1 MEAIKGSMEN
11 NVHVYQI
18 ISESMES
25 VGNVMQDQLMIMIE
39 RIVFVILVSLEI
51 ETFVSNAM

>member
-25 VGNVMQDQLMIMIE
+25 VGNVMQDQLMIMRE

>member
-1 MEAIKGSMEN
+1 MEN

-25 VGNVMQDQLMIMIE
+25 VGNVMQDQLIIMIE